1 MIEWTQPQS
10 WCDLGCGS
18 GTFKIALAQSLA
30 SASTIQAVDLDHEA
44 LEVIPGRI
52 AELQFV
58 KCWGS
63 SEL

>member
-1 MIEWTQPQS
+1 MDATPVLVRSRLWQRNVQNRAS
-10 WCDLGCGS
+10 
-18 GTFKIALAQSLA
+18 QSLA
-30 SASTIQAVDLDHEA
+30 SASTIQAVDLDQEA
-44 LEVIPGRI
+44 LEVIPDRI